1 LSAVEGQTTTEAPA
15 RSRRPGGVALASV
28 RTLSLTAVGVV
39 NLAPGL
45 LLGPVLDAAVFLL
58 IGSAVRNGALPYRDY
73 WDHKPPGAYLLN
85 AAGQTAVPWLDRWL
99 VDWLMTV
106 AAAVVAMVILERLL
120 RPRVGARIA
129 WVATLVFACVVTAY
143 PVALG
148 GGYTESFALPLVMVA
163 LWLVARGDR
172 GARSVAATGVVL
184 AAACL
189 FSLQAVPAALG
200 IGLAMI
206 VSTPRETVRHGL
218 VLVAAGLVLP
228 LAVIAWLAWG
238 GALAAAWDQLVH
250 YQSVYRSVGPG
261 GWLAAFIATD
271 LIALGCLLP
280 PAVVTCVR
288 IRRGRV
294 ELDRVMTACLGWV
307 LAYAALVA
315 FEQRLDPHY
324 LILIAPALAVIG
336 APSLAWFVA
345 NLRAAQPRIR
355 RAAFSLLAIT
365 AALTLMLEAWS
376 GEWLA
381 LTPSSGTAW
390 QGEIRTAAAWID
402 SHTAPSASVYVWGNY
417 PVLYLHFDRTPQ
429 APYLFQFP
437 LTTAG
442 YWSASST
449 HDLVTQWS
457 QSGPDLI
464 VEAPS
469 ADPLS
474 MPAVSG
480 ADPRT
485 YDVLDELR
493 SFVKGNYRIV
503 LDQADLRIWE
513 RIGPNG

>member
-1 LSAVEGQTTTEAPA
+1 MSAVEGQTTAEAHQK
-15 RSRRPGGVALASV
+15 SRRPGGIALASV
-28 RTLSLTAVGVV
+28 RTLSLAAVGVV

-45 LLGPVLDAAVFLL
+45 VLGPVLDAAVFLL

-120 RPRVGARIA
+120 RPRVGAVVA
-129 WVATLVFACVVTAY
+129 WVATLVFTCVVTAY

-148 GGYTESFALPLVMVA
+148 GGYTESFALPLVMFA

-172 GARSVAATGVVL
+172 GARSVAATGVAL

-189 FSLQAVPAALG
+189 FSLQAAPAALG
-200 IGLAMI
+200 IGLAMV
-206 VSTPRETVRHGL
+206 VSTPRETARHGL

-238 GALAAAWDQLVH
+238 GALAAAWDQLIH

-271 LIALGCLLP
+271 LIVLGCLLP
-280 PAVVTCVR
+280 PAVFTCVR
-288 IRRGRV
+288 IGRRRG
-294 ELDRVMTACLGWV
+294 ELDRVMAACLGWV

-324 LILIAPALAVIG
+324 LILVAPALAVIG

-381 LTPSSGTAW
+381 LTQPNGPAW
-390 QGEIRTAAAWID
+390 QAEVQTAAAWID
-402 SHTAPSASVYVWGNY
+402 SNTPASASLYVWGNY
-417 PVLYLHFDRTPQ
+417 PGLYLRFDRPPEP
-429 APYLFQFP
+429 PYLYEFP

-449 HDLVTQWS
+449 HDLVTNWS
-457 QSGPDLI
+457 QAGPDVI
-464 VEAPS
+464 VEAPAS
-469 ADPLS
+469 VPLS
-474 MPAVSG
+474 MPAASG

-493 SFVKGNYRIV
+493 GFVTSQYRMV
-503 LDQADLRIWE
+503 FDQADLRIWE
-513 RIGPNG
+513 RIGPN

>member
-1 LSAVEGQTTTEAPA
+1 MSVVEGQATNEARA
-15 RSRRPGGVALASV
+15 RSRGPIGAVVASARTPLLA
-28 RTLSLTAVGVV
+28 AVAVL

-45 LLGPVLDAAVFLL
+45 VLGPILDAAVFLL
-58 IGSAVRNGALPYRDY
+58 IGSAVRGGAMPYRDY

-85 AAGQTAVPWLDRWL
+85 AAGQTAVPWLDRWV

-106 AAAVVAMVILERLL
+106 VAAVVAMLILQRLL
-120 RPRVGARIA
+120 RPRVGAPIA
-129 WVATLVFACVVTAY
+129 WVSTLVFTCVITAY

-148 GGYTESFALPLVMVA
+148 GGYTESFALLPVMVA

-172 GARSVAATGVVL
+172 RACSVAATSVLL

-189 FSLQAVPAALG
+189 FSLQAAPAALG

-206 VSTPRETVRHGL
+206 VSTPRGTIRSGL
-218 VLVAAGLVLP
+218 IFAAAGLVLP
-228 LAVIAWLAWG
+228 LALIAWLAWG

-250 YQSVYRSVGPG
+250 YQSVYRSIGPG

-280 PAVVTCVR
+280 AAVFTCVR
-288 IRRGRV
+288 IGRGRV
-294 ELDRVMTACLGWV
+294 EVDRVMAACLGWV
-307 LAYAALVA
+307 LAYAALVV
-315 FEQRLDPHY
+315 FEERLDPHY

-336 APSLAWFVA
+336 APALAWFVA

-355 RAAFSLLAIT
+355 RTAFSLLTVT
-365 AALTLMLEAWS
+365 AVMVVMLEAWS

-381 LTPSSGTAW
+381 LTPSNGTAW
-390 QGEIRTAAAWID
+390 QTEVRTAAAWID
-402 SHTAPSASVYVWGNY
+402 SNTPASASLYVWGNY
-417 PVLYLHFDRTPQ
+417 AGLYLSFNRSPEQ
-429 APYLFQFP
+429 PYLYQFP

-442 YWSASST
+442 YWSEGST
-449 HDLVTQWS
+449 HDLVARWS
-457 QSGPDLI
+457 QSGPDVI
-464 VEAPS
+464 AEAPS
-469 ADPLS
+469 AVPLS
-474 MPAVSG
+474 MPAVSV

-493 SFVKGNYRIV
+493 SFVKSHYRIV
-503 LDQADLRIWE
+503 LDQADLRLWE